1 MRKLLTLLCLVTFAF
16 LQYGK
21 VISYWH
27 CRVAAP
33 NDCDC
38 AKQLTDHPDSGH
50 THTPL
55 LIAKEK
61 SEEVYLYHA
70 IVQPVFSSTT
80 VIETT
85 ATRYLPI
92 VPADHSAAI
101 FQPPR
106 CLS

>member
-1 MRKLLTLLCLVTFAF
+1 MRKLLALTCLFTFIC

-33 NDCDC
+33 VNCDC
-38 AKQLTDHPDSGH
+38 AKQLTDHSDSEH
-50 THTPL
+50 QHTPL

-61 SEEVYLYHA
+61 SEEVFVYHDVVLPA
-70 IVQPVFSSTT
+70 F
-80 VIETT
+80 T
-85 ATRYLPI
+85 ALASAKVATSRYLPML
-92 VPADHSAAI
+92 PADHSVSI

-106 CLS
+106 S

>member
-1 MRKLLTLLCLVTFAF
+1 MRKLIAFTCLIIFTL

-33 NDCDC
+33 ADCDC
-38 AKQLTDHPDSGH
+38 AKQLTQYPDKEH

-61 SEEVYLYHA
+61 TEEVYLYHEAA
-70 IVQPVFSSTT
+70 IPFFGAPAS
-80 VIETT
+80 ID
-85 ATRYLPI
+85 
-92 VPADHSAAI
+92 VPAGDYQAMIPAGYTASI

-106 CLS
+106 S

>member
-1 MRKLLTLLCLVTFAF
+1 MRKLLAFTCLIIFTL

-33 NDCDC
+33 VDCDC
-38 AKQLTDHPDSGH
+38 AKQLLQQPDKDH

-61 SEEVYLYHA
+61 TEEVYLYHEVA
-70 IVQPVFSSTT
+70 IPHFAAPAT
-80 VIETT
+80 VG
-85 ATRYLPI
+85 
-92 VPADHSAAI
+92 VPASHYLAMMPAGYTASI

-106 CLS
+106 S